1 VRQSRNGV
9 IISVYTQILKIFL
22 SLHSK
27 RMCSE
32 SWGLRGVRRASSTK
46 LRESVLQ
53 DKKKQKQK
61 KPQTFSSDKQIMG
74 KKKSS

>member
-1 VRQSRNGV
+1 MRQSRNGV

-53 DKKKQKQK
+53 DKKKNKNK
-61 KPQTFSSDKQIMG
+61 KTPKLSVLINR
-74 KKKSS
+74 